1 MYGYAC
7 INTELNSLPK
17 SKRVTT
23 NRTMRKATFE
33 KNGLDYVSELVLQNI
48 TDLEKI
54 FKWNE
59 DHNIRFYRM
68 SSEMFPWSSEYDLC
82 DLKDWDRIA
91 DILDRC
97 GKFAS
102 QYGHR
107 ISYHPGHFVKIASV
121 RETTQDN
128 SLREIEHHACVMDWI
143 GLPQDHRSKINIHVG
158 AVYEN
163 KEYTA
168 QRVSDAVSRLSK
180 SARSRLTFENDDKG
194 SLWSVKDLYE
204 LVFPLTRV
212 PIVFDYHHH
221 SLLPDGLTE
230 EQALRLACLTWEDK
244 SIRPVT
250 HYSQSRS
257 IEKNEPK
264 TKPQAHSDS
273 YWTVPDTYGLD
284 IDIMCECKLK
294 EQGIYALWNME
305 GKNNG

>member
-1 MYGYAC
+1 MRHPISAPRSPAVQPRAGRFSRDARLNLCYHSPKGRWVHTYLPLFFLHFKFYPQFLREHIQSIIMYGYAC

-17 SKRVTT
+17 SKRITT

-54 FKWNE
+54 FHWNE
-59 DHNIRFYRM
+59 DHDIRFYRM

-82 DLKDWDRIA
+82 DLKDWDTIA
-91 DILDRC
+91 DILERC

-121 RETTQDN
+121 RETTQEN
-128 SLREIEHHACVMDWI
+128 SLREIEHHAEVMDWI

-158 AVYEN
+158 AVYES

-168 QRVSDAVSRLSK
+168 QRVADAVSRLSK

-221 SLLPDGLTE
+221 NLLP
-230 EQALRLACLTWEDK
+230 
-244 SIRPVT
+244 
-250 HYSQSRS
+250 
-257 IEKNEPK
+257 
-264 TKPQAHSDS
+264 
-273 YWTVPDTYGLD
+273 
-284 IDIMCECKLK
+284 
-294 EQGIYALWNME
+294 
-305 GKNNG
+305 